1 MTKDVS
7 KKNDKKDATQ
17 KIEGIICRLKSKRL
31 QMPDVPEEFRM
42 HPDILRAERKLE
54 IRKSGHRGF
63 DVIRQLF
70 FVEETWRYKNRAGEY
85 VSREHTEEFDSFQE
99 YYAFVDGDIY
109 EDACYYQCLFDDELI
124 AAFQLDL
131 EKLMARKCFETQTID
146 EFIALEKP
154 ESGDCP
160 EKPEIM
166 KAYFCSAF
174 HIGVFWYN
182 QDGEKIKQAEREFKY
197 FFDFAAFLKGD
208 LSDAD
213 LLFCDGIKH
222 LSDTQGLNLTDARL
236 TSELCEKFGIA
247 YLTYEAD
254 EELLQTF
261 PQTEANEKE
270 TALILKES
278 RELAENSEEE
288 CWSNENRI
296 RYISDLH
303 LNQRI
308 QNAKCKSIDDVCYTM
323 QKIVDTIVR
332 ESYGLTLIA
341 GDVASDFRLF
351 KLFVRILNRSAYTS
365 CQQYV
370 FVLGNHELWSFAG
383 KTVRQIVNTY
393 RKLLEEHGMY
403 LLQNDLFYKNDKD
416 DMGMIPYTKLMR
428 MNQEELCAK
437 LRRARWVIL
446 GGIGFSGY
454 NEEFNA
460 DTGIYR
466 NTIDRKTE
474 IKETQKFE
482 KLYNRL
488 TGMLKGKNTIILTHM
503 PKENWCADKEY
514 HESFVYVS
522 GHTHRNA
529 FYDDGAIRVYAE
541 NQIGYHN
548 DNVHLRS
555 FLLDGKYDY
564 FTDYKDGIYEITK
577 EEYQDFMHGKNIT
590 MQFNREVEAIYMLKK
605 IGYYCFLCREKTGR
619 VVLLN
624 GGRATTTCIDQ
635 LEYYYDHMDRMVA
648 EIQKP
653 LRLFTAYQEQIAKAV
668 RQIGGSGRIHGCIID
683 IDYYNHLYINLNDI
697 SVTPYWASDMVN
709 KRVYPSIP
717 ALLKKE
723 CPHLYENY
731 KKLISSDEKNAL
743 SIRNAKAISEKP
755 TVYLETDIY
764 KTSRKISELQKVNS
778 NILVKWYAHVLAGE
792 QDTVEK
798 LEK

>member
-1 MTKDVS
+1 
-7 KKNDKKDATQ
+7 
-17 KIEGIICRLKSKRL
+17 
-31 QMPDVPEEFRM
+31 
-42 HPDILRAERKLE
+42 
-54 IRKSGHRGF
+54 
-63 DVIRQLF
+63 
-70 FVEETWRYKNRAGEY
+70 
-85 VSREHTEEFDSFQE
+85 
-99 YYAFVDGDIY
+99 
-109 EDACYYQCLFDDELI
+109 
-124 AAFQLDL
+124 
-131 EKLMARKCFETQTID
+131 
-146 EFIALEKP
+146 
-154 ESGDCP
+154 
-160 EKPEIM
+160 
-166 KAYFCSAF
+166 
-174 HIGVFWYN
+174 
-182 QDGEKIKQAEREFKY
+182 
-197 FFDFAAFLKGD
+197 
-208 LSDAD
+208 
-213 LLFCDGIKH
+213 
-222 LSDTQGLNLTDARL
+222 
-236 TSELCEKFGIA
+236 
-247 YLTYEAD
+247 
-254 EELLQTF
+254 
-261 PQTEANEKE
+261 
-270 TALILKES
+270 
-278 RELAENSEEE
+278 
-288 CWSNENRI
+288 
-296 RYISDLH
+296 
-303 LNQRI
+303 
-308 QNAKCKSIDDVCYTM
+308 
-323 QKIVDTIVR
+323 
-332 ESYGLTLIA
+332 
-341 GDVASDFRLF
+341 
-351 KLFVRILNRSAYTS
+351 
-365 CQQYV
+365 
-370 FVLGNHELWSFAG
+370 
-383 KTVRQIVNTY
+383 
-393 RKLLEEHGMY
+393 
-403 LLQNDLFYKNDKD
+403 
-416 DMGMIPYTKLMR
+416 MIPYTKLMR

-590 MQFNREVEAIYMLKK
+590 MQFNRKVEAIYMLKK